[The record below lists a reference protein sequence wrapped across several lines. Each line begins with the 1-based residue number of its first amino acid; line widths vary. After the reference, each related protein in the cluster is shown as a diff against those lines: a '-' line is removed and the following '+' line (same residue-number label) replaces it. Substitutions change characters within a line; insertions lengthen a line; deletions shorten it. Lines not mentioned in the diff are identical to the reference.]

1 MQRQAQRGKDE
12 THGRGRGHDRVLRM
26 TLQTS
31 IERIDAN
38 TAVIVFV
45 GSVTQGMNLKMTDD
59 QIQAL
64 ADEGVSRMVLDL
76 TSVPYID
83 SAGLGVLVHT
93 RGLMRK
99 RGGNLRL
106 CGVTDRVAALLK
118 MTMMDAV
125 LPVDADTAAS
135 LAAFPSPAN

>member
-1 MQRQAQRGKDE
+1 
-12 THGRGRGHDRVLRM
+12 M

-38 TAVIVFV
+38 TAVITFV
-45 GSVTQGMNLKMTDD
+45 GSLTQGMNLKMTDD
-59 QIQAL
+59 QMRGL
-64 ADEGVSRMVLDL
+64 ADEDVSRLVVDL

-93 RGLMRK
+93 RGLMHQ

-106 CGVTDRVAALLK
+106 CGVADRVGALLK

-125 LPVDADTAAS
+125 LPVDADATAS